1 MPSEVGKN
9 VRMRFIAQKTSGGI
23 TKRKVSLY
31 CQILGVS
38 RQGFY
43 RYMKVS
49 KLPWKYRIYAEY
61 MMQILAEDKCNDC
74 YGRVRMR
81 EALRQCLP
89 AEVPILSENTVQKI
103 MCEIGSSATILNGL
117 LRIMAL
123 RLARQQLP
131 SWATSSCSTIPIRW
145 RFSVRDTC
153 LMPT

>member
-1 MPSEVGKN
+1 M
-9 VRMRFIAQKTSGGI
+9 RMRFIAQKTSGGI

-61 MMQILAEDKCNDC
+61 MMQILSEDKCNDC

-89 AEVPILSENTVQKI
+89 VEVPILSENTVQKI
-103 MCEIGSSATILNGL
+103 MCEIGINHRVRREKRTAL
-117 LRIMAL
+117 LKPSGTPAKLITCFSEIS
-123 RLARQQLP
+123 RQWFRP
-131 SWATSSCSTIPIRW
+131 RNA
-145 RFSVRDTC
+145 
-153 LMPT
+153 